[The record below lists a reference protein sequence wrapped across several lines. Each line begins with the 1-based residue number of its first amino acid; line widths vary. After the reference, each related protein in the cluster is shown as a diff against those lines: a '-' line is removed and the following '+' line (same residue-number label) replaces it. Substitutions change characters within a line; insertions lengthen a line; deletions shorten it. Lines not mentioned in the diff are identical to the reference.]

1 MTTAAPIRSFSV
13 MLKLTRRHRDHY
25 LHDLA
30 AEPLLRAVPRHLI
43 PVVARS
49 IDVLRLAPGATAA
62 CEPLR
67 ETIIVTDGQALL
79 EDCDHRPVAI
89 IGPGRAVGYGAQS
102 SSATGQR
109 ITAITE
115 LHCFVIARRDLQR
128 LLAIAPGIAEAIAHA
143 TAVTPIRSQRAPA
156 TDAGTLTEPV
166 RARP

>member
-30 AEPLLRAVPRHLI
+30 AEPLLRAVPRHLM
-43 PVVARS
+43 PVIARS

-102 SSATGQR
+102 SAATGQR
-109 ITAITE
+109 IGGVAPIGHPAPLRTLID
-115 LHCFVIARRDLQR
+115 VDLEPYPQIW
-128 LLAIAPGIAEAIAHA
+128 AAGGIAHA
-143 TAVTPIRSQRAPA
+143 VFPITFAELRDLTAAIA
-156 TDAGTLTEPV
+156 TDVA
-166 RARP
+166 